1 MTKVTPTDHEANI
14 ENTSSPR
21 RKSTVKDD
29 DQTST
34 NPQNSHNT
42 YNSKDPN
49 SKNRSCG
56 SSLQAGFCQIN
67 PVTKTGQR
75 LYMVHMLLLPFL
87 PISALIIQNAIGLSD
102 LLRYQAEVQRSGAK
116 VDGATH
122 IEKFIT
128 NMQRER
134 SEVAFYIFTYGKQT
148 LGFNLSERFQIT
160 DEALEKMPWP
170 EMKVSKSNEN
180 MFKSKLRFQI
190 RHGDFRQRISQEEE
204 DINSILNWYNR
215 ADAVFLQHLSTG
227 IKTTNSSAVWRY
239 LIAYANLLR
248 CIENYGIAVAYGIRY
263 YGQGRI
269 TRDNYIQFIRHF
281 TLGDEYLDQSKN
293 YVPTVKQESST
304 IKTQGD
310 HYNALEKSRR
320 DVLEQRPQKPNTNE
334 ALRFYQATYGYTE
347 ALRVVIKDLREE
359 IKRIVEEELTS
370 ANHQQ
375 ALGVAVLIIVLIIS
389 PTIIFLVRNATATI
403 QIFSFSLSKKAFEL
417 KMERKKA
424 DDLLF
429 QMLPK
434 EVASTIQSK
443 KRSMPEKME
452 SVSVLYS
459 DIQDFTSMVQTSSP
473 IEIVILL
480 NSLYKMFDS
489 RIDKYDVY
497 KVNNINDS
505 YMIVSGIPSKPGKMA
520 SSEYP
525 AYELSTLAIDLIGGS
540 SMFVIPHS
548 PKERLL
554 VRIGIHSGPAIG
566 GVLTVRNKM
575 PRYRL
580 FGDSVYVAHQ
590 LNIQCEPMKIHIS
603 LECKLLLDSLG
614 GFRTEHRGMMNIKPK
629 GMVDTYWLMGKEGG
643 ILNKNNRDGDYSMDE
658 GPDYMK
664 DLSNADF

>member
-1 MTKVTPTDHEANI
+1 MTKVTPTDHEDP

-29 DQTST
+29 
-34 NPQNSHNT
+34 NPLPSSAAKAPPKSSIN
-42 YNSKDPN
+42 DPN
-49 SKNRSCG
+49 G

-170 EMKVSKSNEN
+170 EMKVSKSNEK

-269 TRDNYIQFIRHF
+269 TRDNYVQFIRHF
-281 TLGDEYLDQSKN
+281 TLGDEYLDQLQHDQN
-293 YVPTVKQESST
+293 
-304 IKTQGD
+304 QGD
-310 HYNALEKSRR
+310 HYNALKKSRR
-320 DVLEQRPQKPNTNE
+320 DVLEQRPQKPNTDE

-347 ALRVVIKDLREE
+347 ALRVVIRDLREE

-370 ANHQQ
+370 ANQQQ

-389 PTIIFLVRNATATI
+389 PIIIFLVRNATATI

-417 KMERKKA
+417 KWKGKRRMTYS
-424 DDLLF
+424 F
-429 QMLPK
+429 N
-434 EVASTIQSK
+434 K
-443 KRSMPEKME
+443 KRSMPEKLE
-452 SVSVLYS
+452 SVSVLFS
-459 DIQDFTSMVQTSSP
+459 DIQDFTSMIETSSP
-473 IEIVILL
+473 IEVVILL
-480 NSLYKMFDS
+480 NSLYKMFDA

-505 YMIVSGIPSKPGKMA
+505 YMIVSGIPSKPGH
-520 SSEYP
+520 SSSQEYP
-525 AYELSTLAIDLIGGS
+525 VHELSTLALDL
-540 SMFVIPHS
+540 M
-548 PKERLL
+548 
-554 VRIGIHSGPAIG
+554 G

-580 FGDSVYVAHQ
+580 FGDSVYVATQ
-590 LNIQCEPMKIHIS
+590 LTTSSERKIV
-603 LECKLLLDSLG
+603 LE
-614 GFRTEHRGMMNIKPK
+614 F
-629 GMVDTYWLMGKEGG
+629 
-643 ILNKNNRDGDYSMDE
+643 
-658 GPDYMK
+658 
-664 DLSNADF
+664 